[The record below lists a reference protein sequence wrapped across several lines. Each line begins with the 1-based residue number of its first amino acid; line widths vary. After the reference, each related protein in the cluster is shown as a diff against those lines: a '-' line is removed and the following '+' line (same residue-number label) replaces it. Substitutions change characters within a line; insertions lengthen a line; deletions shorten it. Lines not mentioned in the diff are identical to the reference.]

1 MLFMMCSF
9 AYINLMNLFLL
20 SSGAKHIDFI
30 ILREVPMNVVDL
42 DMDVAPPPA
51 AAAPMML
58 PPPPTLPT
66 SPSRT
71 P

>member
-1 MLFMMCSF
+1 
-9 AYINLMNLFLL
+9 MNLFLL
-20 SSGAKHIDFI
+20 SSGAKRTDFI
-30 ILREVPMNVVDL
+30 ILREVSMNVVDL

-51 AAAPMML
+51 AAALMML

-66 SPSRT
+66 SPPRT